1 MRNGE
6 SSDSSDS
13 DDSDDSYEDRKR
25 KKKKKHKKH
34 GSSDSSDDNCKK
46 SKSKKPSSFGKRG
59 NPSSGKRWLTFL
71 LLLEQR
77 TQTALLFTL
86 HFSNIMHHLFIYLF
100 FKWPQNMLNAPCF
113 IH

>member
-1 MRNGE
+1 MRNGD

-13 DDSDDSYEDRKR
+13 SDSYEDRKR
-25 KKKKKHKKH
+25 KKKKHKKYE
-34 GSSDSSDDNCKK
+34 SSDSSDDDCKKK

-77 TQTALLFTL
+77 THKQHCCL
-86 HFSNIMHHLFIYLF
+86 HYTSAILCTIYLF
-100 FKWPQNMLNAPCF
+100 FLMPPKFGKCAPF
-113 IH
+113 YTLKAKV